1 MADTTKRYN
10 IKYDEPMS
18 HREQAELYYAVLSRS
33 GAAATFFCTINEDK
47 KYGQY
52 CTRNESAFV
61 DQYDKHWNSENCY
74 IPLNLF
80 SGEYRYNKKKQKRG
94 WFRTE
99 QDVVAVNGILVD
111 FDIMKNKGKNPK
123 VSYTIKTGDELVD
136 EIIEK
141 MEELVDENRMVY
153 PTLLTKSG
161 RGLQY
166 IILYE
171 DPISKSDEEAMFKH
185 KRLYKKITTFL
196 QSLYDK
202 DLVEVDTAVTDAPRI
217 CRLPGTRHL
226 KNDRFAELVE
236 YNPNCMYD
244 LDELIELFEVDLSPE
259 EKKKP
264 GRPRKEKSEKK
275 EKKSKKQKDYTEH
288 RSVGPEEVPQLSM
301 HQKNNVKSRIAMI
314 EKLAK
319 IRGMEQG
326 DGREVMCFWY
336 YNYQRQIAVPIAAM
350 QKTKMFNRGFAE
362 PLSDAELFGC
372 IERTQNHEGDGAYP
386 DGYYVC
392 SKETLIEKLCMSE
405 EEIKATGAY
414 KKKEEIERAA
424 KNHVKREA
432 NKQFLFAMFKNK
444 DLKKSQI
451 VKALMEH
458 TGMSSSTAYRWVDE
472 MEQELGKKV
481 KEAIVE
487 KLESEYAEVR
497 YSFSTDSDTRREREE
512 ELEFFSRFPIL
523 SKKNILNRYT
533 KGGFCPIL
541 SGLDGSYEGYSVET
555 SRVEAAISAIN
566 YEELYSNENSWIED
580 GEILV
585 KGELEGIPYRVR
597 AIGTYSNCFRL
608 VMEYGYIDRS
618 GGVSVER
625 LDVGTLEYGAIHMS
639 DFAEV
644 EYYAEDA

>member
-1 MADTTKRYN
+1 MADITKRYN
-10 IKYDEPMS
+10 RKYDEPMN
-18 HREQAELYYAVLSRS
+18 HREQAELYYNVLSRS

-61 DQYDKHWNSENCY
+61 DQFDKHWNNENCY

-111 FDIMKNKGKNPK
+111 FDIMKNKGKNPNI
-123 VSYTIKTGDELVD
+123 SYTIKAGDELV
-136 EIIEK
+136 EG
-141 MEELVDENRMVY
+141 LVDEMNDLVDDGKMVY

-166 IILYE
+166 IMLYE

-185 KRLYKKITTFL
+185 KRLYKKITTYL

-244 LDELIELFEVDLSPE
+244 LDELCELFEVDLSPE

-264 GRPRKEKSEKK
+264 GRPRKEKTDKK
-275 EKKSKKQKDYTEH
+275 EKKNKKQKVYKEYH
-288 RSVGPEEVPQLSM
+288 PVGPEELPNLTKY
-301 HQKNNVKSRIAMI
+301 QKNNVKSRIAMM

-319 IRGMEQG
+319 IRGMKQG

-336 YNYQRQIAVPIAAM
+336 YNYQRQVAVPVAAM
-350 QKTKMFNRGFAE
+350 QKTKMFNRSFAE

-392 SKETLIEKLCMSE
+392 SKETLIAKLCMSE

-424 KNHVKREA
+424 KNHAKKVM

-472 MEQELGKKV
+472 MEQELDKKV

-487 KLESEYAEVR
+487 KLESEYEEVR
-497 YSFSTDSDTRREREE
+497 YSYSSDSDTRRKRE

-533 KGGFCPIL
+533 KGEFCPIL
-541 SGLDGSYEGYSVET
+541 SGIDECYEKYSVEM
-555 SRVEAAISAIN
+555 SRLEAAISAIN
-566 YEELYSNENSWIED
+566 YEELYSYEHHWIKD

-585 KGELEGIPYRVR
+585 KGELDGIPYRVKTLE
-597 AIGTYSNCFRL
+597 TYSNCFRL
-608 VMEYGYIDRS
+608 VMEYGYFDRS

-625 LDVGTLEYGAIHMS
+625 LDVGTLEYGVVHML
-639 DFAEV
+639 DYTEDEFDV
-644 EYYAEDA
+644 EDA